1 MKIRVQDLDDYLDER
16 PVKQKIKRKK
26 LLRIIIAKIKSK
38 VNKITSDLGALVVLI
53 TLYMKRYNW
62 LNIFWWIFV
71 ATFALVTFKMMFI

>member
-1 MKIRVQDLDDYLDER
+1 MRT
-16 PVKQKIKRKK
+16 
-26 LLRIIIAKIKSK
+26 IIAQIKSK